1 MEAFI
6 GTIILFA
13 GGFAPQGWAFCDG
26 QQLSIAQNTALFS
39 LLGTEYGGDGVT
51 TFNLPTIGST
61 TLTTIPVAENYLR
74 YIICLNGIYP
84 SRG

>member
-26 QQLSIAQNTALFS
+26 SQLSISQNTALFS
-39 LLGTEYGGDGVT
+39 ILGTEYGGDGQT
-51 TFNLPTIGST
+51 TFNLPNLSST
-61 TLTTIPVAENYLR
+61 TLTGIPVAGNYQR
-74 YIICLNGIYP
+74 FIICVSGIYP
-84 SRG
+84 SRA